1 MPLFCTSF
9 TFFASVPLKHVY
21 LRLSIPQRP
30 MSSQSQPPPPSGGG
44 APDGEG
50 QHHAFDIISRITGDN
65 GASSSREKADSSD
78 ITCANSEKDI
88 DQESEQKITALARNL
103 SRLSQKSSA
112 VDGTNTFLDSS
123 SDPQLDPNSDKFN
136 ARKWTK
142 NFLSVANRDPD
153 RYPRRTA
160 GVSFRNL
167 SAFGYG
173 TAVDYQT
180 DVANMWL
187 KGYGWFRRLFGF
199 GDKVRIDILRDFE
212 GFVRSGEMLVVLG
225 RPGR

>member
-1 MPLFCTSF
+1 M
-9 TFFASVPLKHVY
+9 A
-21 LRLSIPQRP
+21 
-30 MSSQSQPPPPSGGG
+30 SQSQPPTPPGGSVPPG
-44 APDGEG
+44 SLDPIRPITE
-50 QHHAFDIISRITGDN
+50 QHET
-65 GASSSREKADSSD
+65 ASPSKEKADSSD
-78 ITCANSEKDI
+78 VTCASLEKDI
-88 DQESEQKITALARNL
+88 DHESELKITALARNF
-103 SRLSQKSSA
+103 SRLSGKASEA
-112 VDGTNTFLDSS
+112 EDRGTNTFLDASG
-123 SDPQLDPNSDKFN
+123 DPKLDPSSEKFN

-142 NFLSVANRDPD
+142 NFLAVANRDPD

-173 TAVDYQT
+173 TAADYQM

-187 KGYGWFRRLFGF
+187 KGYGWVRRMLGL
-199 GDKVRIDILRDFE
+199 GDRVRIDILRDFE